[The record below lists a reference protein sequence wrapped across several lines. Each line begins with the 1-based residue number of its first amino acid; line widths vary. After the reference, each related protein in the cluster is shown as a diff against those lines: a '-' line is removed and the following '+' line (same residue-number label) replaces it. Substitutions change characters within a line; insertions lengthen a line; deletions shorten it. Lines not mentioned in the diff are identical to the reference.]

1 MLTKHS
7 LTLLLKEAFSSSI
20 NLKQRSINEH
30 LESMLAITAEIIKVF
45 ENNNKVLLCG
55 NGGSAADAQHIA
67 AEWVTRYKINRKAL
81 PALALTVNTSDLTA
95 IGNDFD
101 FNQIFSRQIEAH
113 GKNGDLLI
121 ALSTSGKSKNVI
133 NAVLEAKKMGI
144 TCVGLTGN
152 NGGDLAE
159 ICDISLIIPSDN
171 TARIQEIHSL
181 FMHAVCEAVDES
193 LFPAN

>member
-101 FNQIFSRQIEAH
+101 FNQDIDYESEI
-113 GKNGDLLI
+113 
-121 ALSTSGKSKNVI
+121 KSPGWLRYQK
-133 NAVLEAKKMGI
+133 
-144 TCVGLTGN
+144 
-152 NGGDLAE
+152 
-159 ICDISLIIPSDN
+159 
-171 TARIQEIHSL
+171 RIKS
-181 FMHAVCEAVDES
+181 
-193 LFPAN
+193 